1 MALLAFHNTE
11 RPTGPHRAD
20 PVPDQAGPDRAGPEQ
35 VEQVEQEHAIP
46 GQAVPGRAIPEQVGQ
61 TSPPGPTSD
70 RSAATAA
77 AAREPNAE
85 GAGEPEEAIAR
96 ELTRL
101 LFDQDGDRARVH
113 APWRRL
119 IAQDA
124 FRHRPDLTPEQ
135 RAEQSYTWLRL
146 VNDTLD
152 DPMSLADDPALLTAL
167 HEWAAIVDGGGGL
180 TTVAS
185 IHYNLFLGSI
195 LDHADHA
202 SRDLSEFTSLRR
214 IGTFLCTELD
224 HGNDA
229 TALET
234 TARHDPATGGFVLH
248 TPHPGAAKFMPNTST
263 LGGPKAAVVAARL
276 LVDDRDHGIFLFL
289 TPLTDRDG
297 PLPHVTVEPLPLR
310 PNAPVDHCL
319 TSFDHLPL
327 PGRALLQG
335 EHGRLGADGAF
346 ASSLG
351 NRRKRFLTSIARVT
365 AGKLCMSAAAVG
377 ASRAALAI
385 AVRYGDQRHVSGPRP
400 GQRIPVNAHRTHH
413 GRLLQAVATTY
424 AMTLLH
430 RSLTTA
436 WGRHT
441 ADDRDRL
448 ERVIALAK
456 AWTTWQARTIA
467 LEARERCGAQG
478 LLPANHLAGFPEYIE
493 GTITA
498 EGDNLLISTK
508 AAAELLHHPPAPPVA
523 DQGPAHLTEPRFLR
537 ELLAHTEHA
546 FHAQAQ
552 RALRNGPAHDPQGR
566 WNTASGPALQRAHV
580 HTALQ
585 AADALLAALARTT
598 DQPVHGV
605 LSDLTA
611 LFLLGQLAPHTGL
624 LLADG
629 HIAAHHV
636 HEFPAAIDDLTHRL
650 QPRLTTLTRAFDHP
664 SEYLDAL
671 PLLQGDAGRQGRADG
686 TR

>member
-1 MALLAFHNTE
+1 MAFLAFHNTE
-11 RPTGPHRAD
+11 RPTGPHRGER
-20 PVPDQAGPDRAGPEQ
+20 VPEAAVPEVPEVPEAATPEQ
-35 VEQVEQEHAIP
+35 P
-46 GQAVPGRAIPEQVGQ
+46 PE
-61 TSPPGPTSD
+61 
-70 RSAATAA
+70 AM
-77 AAREPNAE
+77 
-85 GAGEPEEAIAR
+85 AR
-96 ELTRL
+96 ELTRV
-101 LFDQDGDRARVH
+101 LFDQDGERERVH

-124 FRHRPDLTPEQ
+124 FRHRPGLTPEE
-135 RAEQSYTWLRL
+135 RAAQSYTWLRL

-152 DPMSLADDPALLTAL
+152 DPVSLAADPVLLTAF

-202 SRDLSEFTSLRR
+202 SRDLGEFASLRR

-229 TALET
+229 AALET
-234 TARHDPATGGFVLH
+234 TARHDPETGGFVLH
-248 TPHPGAAKFMPNTST
+248 TPHPGAAKFMPNTSA

-276 LVDDRDHGIFLFL
+276 LVDDRDQGIFLFL

-297 PLPHVTVEPLPLR
+297 PLPQVTVEPLPFR

-335 EHGRLGADGAF
+335 EHGRLGPDGAF

-385 AVRYGDQRHVSGPRP
+385 AVRYGDQRHVSGSRP
-400 GQRIPVNAHRTHH
+400 GRRIPVNTHRTHH
-413 GRLLQAVATTY
+413 GRLLRAVATAY

-430 RSLTTA
+430 RSLTSA
-436 WGRHT
+436 WTRHT

-448 ERVIALAK
+448 ERLIALAK
-456 AWTTWQARTIA
+456 AWITWQARTIA

-508 AAAELLHHPPAPPVA
+508 AAAELLHHPPASPVA
-523 DQGPAHLTEPRFLR
+523 GENPADLADPRFLR
-537 ELLAHTEHA
+537 DLLAHTEHA
-546 FHAQAQ
+546 FHAQAHS
-552 RALRNGPAHDPQGR
+552 ALRSGPAHDPQGR
-566 WNTASGPALQRAHV
+566 WNTASGPALHRAHA
-580 HTALQ
+580 HTVLL
-585 AADALLAALARTT
+585 AADALLAAVDGTADAAAR
-598 DQPVHGV
+598 GV
-605 LSDLTA
+605 LGELTA
-611 LFLLGQLAPHTGL
+611 LFLLDQLAPHTGL

-629 HIAAHHV
+629 HITAHHV
-636 HEFPAAIDDLTHRL
+636 HRFPAAIDDLTHRL
-650 QPRLTTLTRAFDHP
+650 RPHLATLTRAFDHP

-671 PLLQGDAGRQGRADG
+671 PMLRGDAGR
-686 TR
+686 

>member
-1 MALLAFHNTE
+1 MALLAFHNAE
-11 RPTGPHRAD
+11 GPTGPC
-20 PVPDQAGPDRAGPEQ
+20 PPDRVRDTAAP
-35 VEQVEQEHAIP
+35 HRTSPTA
-46 GQAVPGRAIPEQVGQ
+46 ADA
-61 TSPPGPTSD
+61 TSPPQHSPAPSPD
-70 RSAATAA
+70 PSA
-77 AAREPNAE
+77 AARDRRAE
-85 GAGEPEEAIAR
+85 DPAESDERLAHD
-96 ELTRL
+96 LSRL
-101 LFDQDGDRARVH
+101 LFDQDGERDRVH
-113 APWRRL
+113 TPWRRL
-119 IAQDA
+119 IARDA
-124 FRHRPDLTPEQ
+124 FRHRPDLTPGQ
-135 RAEQSYTWLRL
+135 RAAQSYAWLRL
-146 VNDTLD
+146 VNDTLE
-152 DPMSLADDPALLTAL
+152 DPLSLATDPALLTAL

-195 LDHADHA
+195 LDHADPA
-202 SRDLSEFTSLRR
+202 SRDLDEFTALRR
-214 IGTFLCTELD
+214 IGTFLCTEVD

-276 LVDDRDHGIFLFL
+276 LVGDRDHGVFLFL
-289 TPLTDRDG
+289 TPLTDHDG

-327 PGRALLQG
+327 PARSLLQG

-385 AVRYGDQRHVSGPRP
+385 AVHYGDQRLVSGSRP
-400 GQRIPVNAHRTHH
+400 GRHVPVNAHRTHH
-413 GRLLQAVATTY
+413 GRLLQAVATAY

-430 RSLTTA
+430 RSLTAA
-436 WGRHT
+436 WARHT
-441 ADDRDRL
+441 PDDRDRL
-448 ERVIALAK
+448 ERLIALAK

-508 AAAELLHHPPAPPVA
+508 AAAELLHQPPASPAAHRAPA
-523 DQGPAHLTEPRFLR
+523 DLTDPRFLR
-537 ELLAHTEHA
+537 DLLAHLEHA
-546 FHAQAQ
+546 FHGQAN
-552 RALRNGPAHDPQGR
+552 RALRSGPSHDPQGR

-585 AADALLAALARTT
+585 AADVLLAALADTAGGPAH
-598 DQPVHGV
+598 DV
-605 LSDLTA
+605 LSELTA
-611 LFLLGQLAPHTGL
+611 LFLLGQLAPHAGL

-636 HEFPAAIDDLTHRL
+636 HEFPAATDDLTHRL
-650 QPRLTTLTRAFDHP
+650 RPRLTTLVRAFDHP

-671 PLLQGDAGRQGRADG
+671 PLLRGAAGRRHTANDA
-686 TR
+686 T

>member
-11 RPTGPHRAD
+11 RPTGPHRAE
-20 PVPDQAGPDRAGPEQ
+20 PVPEQSGEERSGEERSGREQAGEQRDRPEQ
-35 VEQVEQEHAIP
+35 
-46 GQAVPGRAIPEQVGQ
+46 AVPEQVGR
-61 TSPPGPTSD
+61 TSPPDPASDPSEGPSADPAADTQD
-70 RSAATAA
+70 RHVEGPAGS
-77 AAREPNAE
+77 E
-85 GAGEPEEAIAR
+85 GAIAGA
-96 ELTRL
+96 LTRL
-101 LFDQDGDRARVH
+101 LFDEDGDRERVH

-124 FRHRPDLTPEQ
+124 FRHRPDLTPGQ

-152 DPMSLADDPALLTAL
+152 DPLSLATDPALLTGL

-195 LDHADHA
+195 LDHADHT

-234 TARHDPATGGFVLH
+234 TARHDPETGGFVLH

-276 LVDDRDHGIFLFL
+276 LVGDRDHGVFLFL

-335 EHGRLGADGAF
+335 EHGRLDAEGAF
-346 ASSLG
+346 TSSLG

-385 AVRYGDQRHVSGPRP
+385 AVRYGDQRLVSGSRP
-400 GQRIPVNAHRTHH
+400 GRRVPVNSHRTHH

-430 RSLTTA
+430 RSLTA
-436 WGRHT
+436 EWARHT

-448 ERVIALAK
+448 ERLIALAK

-478 LLPANHLAGFPEYIE
+478 LLPANHLAGFPDYIE

-508 AAAELLHHPPAPPVA
+508 AAAELLHHPPTPPVA
-523 DQGPAHLTEPRFLR
+523 EQGPSDLTDPRFLR
-537 ELLAHTEHA
+537 DLLAHAEHA
-546 FHAQAQ
+546 FHAQAH
-552 RALRNGPAHDPQGR
+552 RALRSGPAHDPQGR

-585 AADALLAALARTT
+585 AADSLLAALDRTA
-598 DQPVHGV
+598 DEPVHGV
-605 LSDLTA
+605 LGELTA

-636 HEFPAAIDDLTHRL
+636 HEFPAAVDDLTHRL

-664 SEYLDAL
+664 CEYLDAL
-671 PLLQGDAGRQGRADG
+671 PLLQGDAGRRGG
-686 TR
+686 EGG

>member
-1 MALLAFHNTE
+1 MTLLAFHNTE

-20 PVPDQAGPDRAGPEQ
+20 PAPEQAGR
-35 VEQVEQEHAIP
+35 
-46 GQAVPGRAIPEQVGQ
+46 
-61 TSPPGPTSD
+61 TSPPDPPSDPAATPTAA
-70 RSAATAA
+70 AATAA
-77 AAREPNAE
+77 APAAQDQRAE
-85 GAGEPEEAIAR
+85 DAAGPEEALAR

-101 LFDQDGDRARVH
+101 LFDQDGDRERVH

-119 IAQDA
+119 IARDA
-124 FRHRPDLTPEQ
+124 FRHRPGLTPGQ

-152 DPMSLADDPALLTAL
+152 DPVSLATDPALLTAL

-202 SRDLSEFTSLRR
+202 SRDLGEYTSLRR

-248 TPHPGAAKFMPNTST
+248 TPHPGAAKFMPNTSA

-335 EHGRLGADGAF
+335 EHGSLGADGVF

-430 RSLTTA
+430 RSLTAA
-436 WGRHT
+436 WARHT
-441 ADDRDRL
+441 PDDRDRL
-448 ERVIALAK
+448 ERLIALAK

-508 AAAELLHHPPAPPVA
+508 AAAELLHQPPAPPVA
-523 DQGPAHLTEPRFLR
+523 DQGPAHLTQPRFLR
-537 ELLAHTEHA
+537 NLLAHTEHA
-546 FHAQAQ
+546 FHAQAR
-552 RALRNGPAHDPQGR
+552 RALRSGPAHDPQGR
-566 WNTASGPALQRAHV
+566 WNTASGPALQRAQV

-585 AADALLAALARTT
+585 AADALLTALARTA
-598 DQPVHGV
+598 DEPVHGV
-605 LSDLTA
+605 LGELTA

-636 HEFPAAIDDLTHRL
+636 HEFPTAVDDLTHRL
-650 QPRLTTLTRAFDHP
+650 QPRLATLTRAFDHP
-664 SEYLDAL
+664 CEYLDAL
-671 PLLQGDAGRQGRADG
+671 PLLQGDAGPHGG
-686 TR
+686 S